1 MLVVDGEDGE
11 DDADDVQMLGELTEP
26 SEYVNAA
33 AIAAARSTYR
43 LHETDTGSPEFQ
55 IATLTTKITYL
66 TTHLKEH
73 PKDFSSTRGLL
84 KMVSTRRR
92 LLKFLKKEDPARFT
106 AILEGMNIRVSQE
119 LRSM

>member
-1 MLVVDGEDGE
+1 
-11 DDADDVQMLGELTEP
+11 MLGELTEP
-26 SEYVNAA
+26 SEYINVA
-33 AIAAARSTYR
+33 AIAAARATYR
-43 LHETDTGSPEFQ
+43 LHETDTGSPEIQ

-66 TTHLKEH
+66 TTHLKEY

-92 LLKFLKKEDPARFT
+92 LLKFLKKEDPTRFT